1 VRKLTSSCGTPSS
14 QGVTNFR
21 SRGPGAVMRRAV
33 TQALSAVNEVAAAD
47 APNAS
52 PFPVRPFAPCLLL
65 ASPRYGYGTRTPS
78 IRASYGRR
86 AKTKFKRREVGRVR
100 KVREGQCNDF
110 SGL

>member
-14 QGVTNFR
+14 QGVTNLR

-33 TQALSAVNEVAAAD
+33 AHALSAANEAPAAD

-65 ASPRYGYGTRTPS
+65 VDLR
-78 IRASYGRR
+78 
-86 AKTKFKRREVGRVR
+86 
-100 KVREGQCNDF
+100 
-110 SGL
+110 